1 MSELLNEAAHPRTDR
16 PGSTAPGWSRMQVP
30 AGKLSP
36 PPLGFGPLL
45 RPRLL
50 EALSRGVAETPVT
63 LLSGPAG
70 SGKTLLASSW
80 ALEQHDH
87 PPVAW
92 LSLDAAD
99 DDPSMFWPY
108 LLAALDRAGI
118 ELAVAPSEPGPA
130 GSTPMGWPVSPA
142 AALSGLQQ
150 RVVLIIDGADNLIT
164 PALTQALDLLVRHSG
179 GRLRLVLCA
188 RADPLLPLHRY
199 RLDERLTEI
208 RTDQLAFTVEETSE
222 LLASLGAPVSPVV
235 AALLQR
241 ETEGWAAALR
251 LAAAPLARGV
261 DPAHLLTALTA
272 DDGSVAQYLVAEV
285 LDNQP
290 APGPPLPAAD
300 QRDPR
305 ALARPGRLP
314 RRPARHRPPH
324 PRRAGRGERLRRA
337 RRGRPRRLPH
347 PRTLP
352 GTAAGSAGLREPRR
366 LRCLPPHLRGLV
378 RRSRSAAG
386 RGRPRPR
393 VGRPAVG
400 GPAAHRR
407 PRGRPRPGG
416 RSSLRT
422 AAVGRRTPDAA
433 VLRAA
438 AALAGARPAEPPDL
452 AAAAAAAGDPH
463 IRPPCASARRSS
475 APSPSRA
482 AAAADRVRAA
492 AALADSLIA
501 ALPDEQ
507 AAAAC
512 RADRRAGHQRGRR
525 AAADRRSGAGAP

>member
-118 ELAVAPSEPGPA
+118 ELAVPPSEPGPA

-164 PALTQALDLLVRHSG
+164 PALTQALDLLVRHAG

-199 RLDERLTEI
+199 RLAERLTEI
-208 RTDQLAFTVEETSE
+208 RTDQLAFTSRRP
-222 LLASLGAPVSPVV
+222 ASCSPPWARPCPADV
-235 AALLQR
+235 AALLR
-241 ETEGWAAALR
+241 GRPRDGRSRCGWPR
-251 LAAAPLARGV
+251 PRSTRGV
-261 DPAHLLTALTA
+261 RSRALVTALAA
-272 DDGSVAQYLVAEV
+272 DDGSVAQYLFAEV
-285 LDNQP
+285 LEQP
-290 APGPPLPAAD
+290 AAPGPPLPAAD
-300 QRDPR
+300 QRRPPSCGPTWSTPLAGRPGPAAASSPRWPRRTPSSSAPR
-305 ALARPGRLP
+305 A
-314 RRPARHRPPH
+314 RPAASASTPCSGRCCRLSWPTSTPA
-324 PRRAGRGERLRRA
+324 RFAACTATCAGWYA
-337 RRGRPRRLPH
+337 
-347 PRTLP
+347 
-352 GTAAGSAGLREPRR
+352 
-366 LRCLPPHLRGLV
+366 
-378 RRSRSAAG
+378 AAG
-386 RGRPRPR
+386 RPAGARSTTPRASGDQQLGRPP
-393 VGRPAVG
+393 
-400 GPAAHRR
+400 AHRR
-407 PRGRPRPGG
+407 PRRRPHPRG

-422 AAVGRRTPDAA
+422 AAGGRRHAGRGSAA
-433 VLRAA
+433 VSGCAGRDAPGRAA
-438 AALAGARPAEPPDL
+438 GPQ
-452 AAAAAAAGDPH
+452 
-463 IRPPCASARRSS
+463 RR
-475 APSPSRA
+475 
-482 AAAADRVRAA
+482 
-492 AALADSLIA
+492 
-501 ALPDEQ
+501 
-507 AAAAC
+507 
-512 RADRRAGHQRGRR
+512 RGRR
-525 AAADRRSGAGAP
+525 R